1 MLVEAGEEEVGQQV
15 WEWREG
21 VGSLSVAGEAVA
33 VRKVLRRC
41 STKQH
46 REMSLAKVM
55 LRAMLDVTLS
65 GTAEVEVLG
74 PWCDERSGLVTM
86 VVWCPRQ
93 TSTSVCLAQVVVQ
106 PWITEP
112 AR

>member
-1 MLVEAGEEEVGQQV
+1 MEAEEEEVGQQV
-15 WEWREG
+15 REWREG
-21 VGSLSVAGEAVA
+21 VGSPSVAGEAVA
-33 VRKVLRRC
+33 VRKVPRTC
-41 STKQH
+41 ATKQY

-74 PWCDERSGLVTM
+74 PWCDERSGLVTA

-93 TSTSVCLAQVVVQ
+93 ASTSVCLAQVVAQ
-106 PWITEP
+106 PWTTEP